1 VAAFDRNGEPDE
13 FISDLY
19 GAAPLK
25 VYFFGL
31 KRINDLPRILFT
43 FSSLVKRDRED
54 TASVGWGK
62 ANK

>member
-13 FISDLY
+13 LISDLY
-19 GAAPLK
+19 GSAPLK
-25 VYFFGL
+25 AYFFGL

-54 TASVGWGK
+54 TVS
-62 ANK
+62 

>member
-1 VAAFDRNGEPDE
+1 
-13 FISDLY
+13 
-19 GAAPLK
+19 LK

-54 TASVGWGK
+54 TVS
-62 ANK
+62 